1 MLRPMA
7 RPMLATI
14 FVLGGINALRDSQGH
29 AQAAKPW
36 LDKTIGK
43 QSDNLPDAVPTEP
56 VTLIRIDAAVKVG
69 GGLALAAGK
78 MPRLASVALLGSL
91 VPTTLAAHSFW
102 EFSDESQR
110 QQQMI
115 QFAKNVSVA
124 GGLVMAATD
133 TKGRP
138 SLGWRA
144 RKAAKQASKQVQET
158 SEQAQKRG
166 GKLSKKARK
175 QLNT

>member
-1 MLRPMA
+1 MLRPLA

-14 FVLGGINALRDSQGH
+14 FILGGIGALRDTEGH

-43 QSDNLPDAVPTEP
+43 QSATLPDAIPTEP
-56 VTLIRIDAAVKVG
+56 ATLIRIDAAVKIG
-69 GGLALAAGK
+69 GGLALATGK

-102 EFSDESQR
+102 EFTDESQR
-110 QQQMI
+110 QQQMT

-133 TKGRP
+133 TKGKP
-138 SLGWRA
+138 SLGWRT
-144 RKAAKQASKQVQET
+144 RKAAKKASKQVQET
-158 SEQAQKRG
+158 SEEAQKRSD
-166 GKLSKKARK
+166 KLSKKARK
-175 QLNT
+175 SLG